1 MRKQLSIVLV
11 EGDHL
16 PRELSAL
23 LVGMG
28 VWVKST
34 WSTGLEEAVTQT
46 TPHLVVCGDPSQLPL
61 LKRTIADHHPGTPLL
76 LIADWDLTRARR
88 AVSSGLVEDLIP
100 DSLPAADIARRLET
114 LAARRATRMPS
125 RATLTPPTRAG
136 IHPLLPVGAG
146 REDRTPESRQ
156 DNPVP
161 SRRPPP
167 PPVRVMSPPSSAPP
181 RLARSIAPQPS
192 IAASAQSLAPMATSV
207 YPQSGYPAQAY
218 PAQAYPAQGYPA
230 QAYSGQSYSGQNYP
244 AQSYPAQAYSGV
256 TQPQSPDSAPPIQM
270 LTTTA
275 GRPSRRPRSSGPG
288 FTLGAALGVAASAAA
303 FVGVIEFEH
312 DLRRVASSSMAEVRT
327 LVGQRETRL
336 PQWLTAVAKYVPGGH
351 GGAKPAAPAAPAQD
365 PAPVAAARG
374 ATALEL
380 ADLGTVETTAFGM
393 SQAEVDALF
402 KVEDA
407 NLASC
412 EQMLVGWEAPLPMIE
427 EDRPKQG
434 AIHRRQAQA
443 HLVAGEPMQALR
455 DLCKSATID
464 PAGAG
469 TETLANV
476 YLSQRSLE
484 HAETWA
490 KRFLADNARSESGR
504 ELLGDIENQRGK
516 VAEARA
522 AWLAVLG
529 IDASKVG
536 TMREV
541 ARHYVQD
548 ATSAMGAS
556 DLSQAERKLR
566 RALTLDPTNT
576 SAALLLSRV
585 LERQGLVAPSLA
597 WAARAR
603 ELAR

>member
-1 MRKQLSIVLV
+1 
-11 EGDHL
+11 
-16 PRELSAL
+16 
-23 LVGMG
+23 
-28 VWVKST
+28 
-34 WSTGLEEAVTQT
+34 
-46 TPHLVVCGDPSQLPL
+46 
-61 LKRTIADHHPGTPLL
+61 
-76 LIADWDLTRARR
+76 
-88 AVSSGLVEDLIP
+88 
-100 DSLPAADIARRLET
+100 
-114 LAARRATRMPS
+114 
-125 RATLTPPTRAG
+125 
-136 IHPLLPVGAG
+136 
-146 REDRTPESRQ
+146 
-156 DNPVP
+156 
-161 SRRPPP
+161 
-167 PPVRVMSPPSSAPP
+167 
-181 RLARSIAPQPS
+181 
-192 IAASAQSLAPMATSV
+192 
-207 YPQSGYPAQAY
+207 
-218 PAQAYPAQGYPA
+218 
-230 QAYSGQSYSGQNYP
+230 
-244 AQSYPAQAYSGV
+244 
-256 TQPQSPDSAPPIQM
+256 
-270 LTTTA
+270 
-275 GRPSRRPRSSGPG
+275 
-288 FTLGAALGVAASAAA
+288 
-303 FVGVIEFEH
+303 
-312 DLRRVASSSMAEVRT
+312 
-327 LVGQRETRL
+327 
-336 PQWLTAVAKYVPGGH
+336 
-351 GGAKPAAPAAPAQD
+351 
-365 PAPVAAARG
+365 
-374 ATALEL
+374 
-380 ADLGTVETTAFGM
+380 
-393 SQAEVDALF
+393 
-402 KVEDA
+402 
-407 NLASC
+407 
-412 EQMLVGWEAPLPMIE
+412 MIE

>member
-34 WSTGLEEAVTQT
+34 WSTGLEEAIAQT

-76 LIADWDLTRARR
+76 LIADWDLTRAGR

-100 DSLPAADIARRLET
+100 DSLPAVDIARRLET
-114 LAARRATRMPS
+114 LATRRATRMPS
-125 RATLTPPTRAG
+125 RSTLTPPTRAG

-167 PPVRVMSPPSSAPP
+167 PPVRVMSVPPAPPSAAPP
-181 RLARSIAPQPS
+181 RFTRPTQPHSIPPQRLLGQHP
-192 IAASAQSLAPMATSV
+192 SLAPTTTST
-207 YPQSGYPAQAY
+207 YPQQAY
-218 PAQAYPAQGYPA
+218 PTQAYPAQGFPQQVYA
-230 QAYSGQSYSGQNYP
+230 AQSYS
-244 AQSYPAQAYSGV
+244 AQSYSAPASVPPSAL
-256 TQPQSPDSAPPIQM
+256 SPDSAPPIQM

-312 DLRRVASSSMAEVRT
+312 DLRRVASSSMAEVQH
-327 LVGQRETRL
+327 LVGERETRL
-336 PQWLTAVAKYVPGGH
+336 PKWLAAVAKYARGGR
-351 GGAKPAAPAAPAQD
+351 AAAQPKAPAALAQN
-365 PAPVAAARG
+365 PAPVAAAHG

-380 ADLGTVETTAFGM
+380 EDLGTVETNALGL

-434 AIHRRQAQA
+434 AIHRRQAQT

-455 DLCKSATID
+455 DLCKSAAID

-490 KRFLADNARSESGR
+490 KRFLADNSKSESGR

-522 AWLAVLG
+522 AWLSVLG
-529 IDASKVG
+529 LDPSQEG

-556 DLSQAERKLR
+556 DLAQAERKLR
-566 RALTLDPTNT
+566 RALTLDPMNT